1 MILSSFYY
9 EVLQECC
16 PVKTSQEHGSSLAFF
31 DKKKKAQLPAIRI
44 TKQPIPI
51 TKRKIKTDSVQS
63 LSNTCKNFS
72 LKIYSQHSNFLNAI

>member
-31 DKKKKAQLPAIRI
+31 DKKKTQLPAIRI
-44 TKQPIPI
+44 TEQPILP
-51 TKRKIKTDSVQS
+51 TKRKINCLCYK
-63 LSNTCKNFS
+63 CPKYFR
-72 LKIYSQHSNFLNAI
+72 

>member
-16 PVKTSQEHGSSLAFF
+16 PVKTSQEHDSSLAFF
-31 DKKKKAQLPAIRI
+31 GKKKAQLPAIRI
-44 TKQPIPI
+44 TEQALPL

-63 LSNTCKNFS
+63 SSNTCKNFS
-72 LKIYSQHSNFLNAI
+72 LKIYSQHGNFLNAI